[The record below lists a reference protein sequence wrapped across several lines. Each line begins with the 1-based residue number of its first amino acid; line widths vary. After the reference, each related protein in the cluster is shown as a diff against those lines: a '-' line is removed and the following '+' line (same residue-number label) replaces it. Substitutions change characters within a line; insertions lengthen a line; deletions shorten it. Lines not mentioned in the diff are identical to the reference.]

1 MRVKPYKNNE
11 KSISIWDII
20 KSKAKWTLEI
30 HKVIKINKKEGFKM
44 NREEFLNYINNNF
57 NISNEA
63 YRLIDNILDFVQCN
77 YTEENEQY
85 IALSSLLNGSIGLT
99 DNEIK
104 QVLL

>member
-1 MRVKPYKNNE
+1 
-11 KSISIWDII
+11 
-20 KSKAKWTLEI
+20 
-30 HKVIKINKKEGFKM
+30 M

-85 IALSSLLNGSIGLT
+85 IALSSLLDGSIGLT